1 MDDSLLPV
9 TSLRENLNQAYL
21 DFSYFRTTEPKLTP
35 ALRKMPFT
43 DLRHTIWTGEACQ
56 PQAKI
61 WCEIHETKKRES
73 GKPFTTYRFLLFY
86 NLLHAGFFHQPSL
99 NNGNSLFITFMTFS
113 LTAHVLLYLPFHE
126 YHLIGCDL
134 NIISPGKDSCRIQP
148 PKNLPERDTPAL
160 LTD

>member
-1 MDDSLLPV
+1 MDDSLLPL

-86 NLLHAGFFHQPSL
+86 NLLHAGFFHQSSL
-99 NNGNSLFITFMTFS
+99 NNGNPLFVAF
-113 LTAHVLLYLPFHE
+113 TADFFQQHMNRFICHFTNI
-126 YHLIGCDL
+126 HLIGCDL
-134 NIISPGKDSCRIQP
+134 NI
-148 PKNLPERDTPAL
+148 T
-160 LTD
+160 